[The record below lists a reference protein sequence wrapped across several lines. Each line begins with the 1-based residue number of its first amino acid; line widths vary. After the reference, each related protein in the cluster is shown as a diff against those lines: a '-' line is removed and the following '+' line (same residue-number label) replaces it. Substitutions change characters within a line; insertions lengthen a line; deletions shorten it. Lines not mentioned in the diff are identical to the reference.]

1 MGCRPWIPRN
11 SSHRPQYDD
20 TGASRHVES
29 NTVEVLWVS
38 AGFVA
43 TDFPSGPRPLPTH
56 AQPACFPRPTK
67 NSEEPD
73 NLPSLLEIGDVYAVG
88 LLGEP
93 GKSIQERPITTDADQ
108 AAWLAETL
116 AALPEEA
123 FHIVGLSI
131 GGWSAVNLAL
141 HDPARI
147 ATLTLIDPVFRSEER
162 RVGKE

>member
-1 MGCRPWIPRN
+1 MGCSPWIPRN

-67 NSEEPD
+67 NSEEPVMRRTRRSTRV
-73 NLPSLLEIGDVYAVG
+73 SLQMLQIRMRARPVLFA
-88 LLGEP
+88 GEP
-93 GKSIQERPITTDADQ
+93 FAKLRERGVK
-108 AAWLAETL
+108 
-116 AALPEEA
+116 ALLP
-123 FHIVGLSI
+123 
-131 GGWSAVNLAL
+131 
-141 HDPARI
+141 
-147 ATLTLIDPVFRSEER
+147 R
-162 RVGKE
+162 RVPH

>member
-1 MGCRPWIPRN
+1 MGCSPWIPRN

-67 NSEEPD
+67 NSEEPRIRQQSVPRTGAGCV
-73 NLPSLLEIGDVYAVG
+73 NIHLHTLLTSTNAR
-88 LLGEP
+88 LGAQYSES
-93 GKSIQERPITTDADQ
+93 GMSR
-108 AAWLAETL
+108 
-116 AALPEEA
+116 
-123 FHIVGLSI
+123 
-131 GGWSAVNLAL
+131 
-141 HDPARI
+141 
-147 ATLTLIDPVFRSEER
+147 LIRA
-162 RVGKE
+162 K

>member
-1 MGCRPWIPRN
+1 MGCSPWIPRN

-73 NLPSLLEIGDVYAVG
+73 YGKRNLGRCAHGAISAVG
-88 LLGEP
+88 GMALGVGEL
-93 GKSIQERPITTDADQ
+93 GNRYMHRRPD
-108 AAWLAETL
+108 
-116 AALPEEA
+116 
-123 FHIVGLSI
+123 H
-131 GGWSAVNLAL
+131 
-141 HDPARI
+141 
-147 ATLTLIDPVFRSEER
+147 
-162 RVGKE
+162 